1 MTAEVV
7 ERVDRHPFLAGLA
20 PAHRAE
26 LSRYGTPATFAAHE
40 RIFAEGGVADR
51 FWLLETG
58 VVALD
63 MRDPGRGPL
72 IVETL
77 PAGTVLGW
85 SWLVPPYRWAFGA
98 QAWEETRAVEFDA
111 VAVRARCDAEPAFGY
126 AVLRCFVPVILER
139 MQATRLRL
147 LDLYAVPG
155 PGGGGWT

>member
-1 MTAEVV
+1 MTTGVGD
-7 ERVDRHPFLAGLA
+7 RVARHPFLAMLA

-26 LSRYGTPATFAAHE
+26 LAGYAAPARFAAHE
-40 RIFAEGGVADR
+40 RIFSEGGVADR

-63 MRDPGRGPL
+63 MHEPVRGPL
-72 IVETL
+72 VVETL

-85 SWLVPPYRWAFGA
+85 SWLFPPYRWAFGA
-98 QAWEETRAVEFDA
+98 QAWEDTDALAFDA
-111 VAVRARCDAEPAFGY
+111 AAVRVRCDADQAFGY

-139 MQATRLRL
+139 MQTTRLRL

-155 PGGGGWT
+155 PATGGWS